1 MEARDSFK
9 SRLGF
14 ILVSAGCAIGIGNVW
29 RFPFITGEYGGAVFV
44 LFYLAFLVLLGIP
57 VVTMELAVGRASHK
71 SVKTGFQKL
80 EPKGTYWHLHGW
92 IALIGSFIL
101 MIYYTT
107 ISGWMVDYFV
117 RFIDGSFN
125 GMDAKAVADT
135 FGNMLKDPYELL
147 FYMGLN
153 VLIGFGVCAGGVA
166 KSLEKVTKVMM
177 LGLLGLIMILVV
189 NSLFLPGAEKG
200 LEFYLLP
207 DWGRAIDAGI
217 GNVASAAMF
226 QAFFTLSVG
235 QGSMEIFASY
245 MGKENSLTDEAIRI
259 TALDTFVALM
269 AGMIIFPACFA
280 FGVAP
285 SEGPSLIFVTLPNI
299 FIDMPM
305 GQLWGGLF
313 FLFMTF
319 ASFSTVT
326 AVFESLIGNCMD
338 NFGWSRKKSVLT
350 LLPLVFF
357 GSIPCVL
364 GFNVWSDVQLLGKG
378 ILDCEDFIVS
388 SLVLPGGSLLFVLF
402 CTTKYGWGFDNYL
415 KEVNI
420 GEGIKLPCWI
430 RPYFKYILP
439 VMIFGILVRG
449 LI

>member
-305 GQLWGGLF
+305 GRLWGGLF

-430 RPYFKYILP
+430 RPYFKYVLP